1 MIPFQQSCVI
11 PETVQLK
18 SPINDRFQRQHITIT
33 TTKSESQAKLTA
45 SIVKIN
51 QNIKNKSSKECFG
64 NCSLVHKCN
73 QQRYSRKVK
82 TTSTDMLP
90 PLNPVDQ
97 LSQFYINRYMI
108 SFKSAIIILH
118 LQT

>member
-1 MIPFQQSCVI
+1 MSPLNNRFQQ
-11 PETVQLK
+11 QY
-18 SPINDRFQRQHITIT
+18 ITIT

-45 SIVKIN
+45 GVVKIN
-51 QNIKNKSSKECFG
+51 QNIKYKSSKECFG
-64 NCSLVHKCN
+64 NCSFVHKSH
-73 QQRYSRKVK
+73 QQRYERKE

-108 SFKSAIIILH
+108 SFKSAIILH